1 MSQTGLNS
9 YLRFLQGD
17 KNALEALVRTYSDA
31 LTRYAYCYVG
41 DGALAED
48 VMEETFA
55 TLLVRRIRFDT
66 EAHLQ
71 AYLYKVARNKS
82 IDFIRKRK
90 REVALSDVEEVL
102 FGCDTESNVIRDS
115 LNQQIYICMQQ
126 LPAQYKE
133 VIYLSYFEDFSNDE
147 VCRLMKKSKKQ
158 VYNLLSRAR
167 AALKEIFIKEGI
179 SYEDL

>member
-1 MSQTGLNS
+1 MSQTGLIS
-9 YLRFLQGD
+9 YLHFLRGE
-17 KNALEALVRTYSDA
+17 KNALEDLVRKYSDT

-41 DGALAED
+41 DADLAED

-55 TLLVRRIRFDT
+55 TLLVRHKHFDD

-82 IDFIRKRK
+82 IDMLRKRK

-102 FGCDTESNVIRDS
+102 CGSDAESNVIKDN

-133 VIYLSYFEDFSNDE
+133 VLYLSYFEDFSNDE
-147 VCRLMKKSKKQ
+147 VCSLMKKSKKQ

-167 AALKEIFIKEGI
+167 VALKEIFIKEGI

>member
-9 YLRFLQGD
+9 YMRFLKGEQ
-17 KNALEALVRTYSDA
+17 NALEYFVRAYSDP

-41 DGALAED
+41 DIGLAED
-48 VMEETFA
+48 VMEEAFA
-55 TLLVRRIRFDT
+55 TLIVRRKHFED

-82 IDFIRKRK
+82 IDVLRKRK
-90 REVALSDVEEVL
+90 REVSLSDVEEVL
-102 FGCDTESNVIRDS
+102 SCCDAQSNVIRDS

-133 VIYLSYFEDFSNDE
+133 VLYLSYFEDFSNEE
-147 VCRLMKKSKKQ
+147 VCHLMKKSKKQ

-167 AALKEIFIKEGI
+167 VALKEIFIMEGI
-179 SYEDL
+179 TYEDL

>member
-9 YLRFLQGD
+9 Y
-17 KNALEALVRTYSDA
+17 NALEKLIRTYSDT
-31 LTRYAYCYVG
+31 LTRYAYCYVQ
-41 DGALAED
+41 DASLAED
-48 VMEETFA
+48 IMEETFA
-55 TLLVRRIRFDT
+55 ALLVHHKHFHSED
-66 EAHLQ
+66 HLQ

-82 IDFIRKRK
+82 IDHLRKRK
-90 REVALSDVEEVL
+90 REVSLSDVEEVL
-102 FGCDTESNVIRDS
+102 YGGDVESRVIRDS

-167 AALKEIFIKEGI
+167 VALKEIFVKEGI